1 MSMSA
6 LLPRK
11 PQLARPRP
19 KNTNKELVNQMRK
32 SSRMVKTVLL
42 AALVAAAPAYPAS
55 AQDAK
60 VSIGMTGIGG
70 MSCAHWRSTKEN
82 VSEGIVWI
90 YGFWTGLNY
99 AAAAS
104 EQPQS
109 GTNTAAIVA
118 EVKKTC
124 AQLPSQPLASAVW
137 TTYLGFNKK

>member
-1 MSMSA
+1 
-6 LLPRK
+6 
-11 PQLARPRP
+11 
-19 KNTNKELVNQMRK
+19 MRK
-32 SSRMVKTVLL
+32 SWRIVKAVLL
-42 AALVAAAPAYPAS
+42 AAQVDAAPAYSAL

-60 VSIGMTGIGG
+60 ISIGMTGIGG

-109 GTNTAAIVA
+109 GTNTVAIVA